1 MDFKNNFQLD
11 PAAFSGQTVVFGEGQ
26 QPARYIQPPSRE
38 LIPVEMLKY
47 SDAAKLAHAV
57 ELRPNMVFYC
67 IVAGTFIF
75 GDFIEAF
82 LTERRIV
89 AEELTISTLS
99 LNQNNVDSL
108 AGLLA
113 AGYIKKLNLIISGYF
128 YSHEL
133 HRLVPYIYKHLDD
146 EAFSDRFQLAVAD
159 THCKTTLI
167 RTSLGHHITMHG
179 SANLRSS
186 SSVEQFCIEE
196 RQDLYEFNQHYQN
209 QIIAEFKTIN
219 HDQPRTKLKRLRDD
233 KLWQIVQQA
242 PNPTTPAA
250 Q

>member
-1 MDFKNNFQLD
+1 MDFKNNFQLNPD
-11 PAAFSGQTVVFGEGQ
+11 AFNGVSVVFGEGQ
-26 QPARYIQPPSRE
+26 EPARYIQPPGRE
-38 LIPVEMLKY
+38 LIPIEMLKY
-47 SDAAKLAHAV
+47 SDAAKLAQAV
-57 ELRPNMVFYC
+57 ELRPNMCFYC

-89 AEELTISTLS
+89 AEEMTISTLS

-108 AGLLA
+108 AGLIT
-113 AGYIKKLNLIISGYF
+113 AGYVKKLNLIVSGYF
-128 YSHEL
+128 YSHEQN
-133 HRLVPYIYKHLDD
+133 RLIPYIYKHLDP
-146 EAFSDRFQLAVAD
+146 EGFANCFQLAVAD

-196 RQDLYEFNQHYQN
+196 RKDLYDFNQQYQE
-209 QIIAEFKTIN
+209 QIITEFKTIN
-219 HDQPRTKLKRLRDD
+219 HGQPHNKLKRLRDE
-233 KLWQIVQQA
+233 KLWQVLQT
-242 PNPTTPAA
+242 PEPTIQAA